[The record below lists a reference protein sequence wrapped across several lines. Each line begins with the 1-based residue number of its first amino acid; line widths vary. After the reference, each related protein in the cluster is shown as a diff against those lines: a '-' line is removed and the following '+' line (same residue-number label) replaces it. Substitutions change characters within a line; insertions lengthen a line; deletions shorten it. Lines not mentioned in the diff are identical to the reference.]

1 MPVAGSGK
9 LSEKDDKLFAFLS
22 HLLGPFTCVLGPLI
36 LWVIKKDESG
46 YVDFHGKESVNF
58 NITMLIGYIAMII
71 IGIVT
76 CGLGFYL
83 YPVLWVAHLV
93 LSIMA
98 AMASNEGKSYRY
110 PVCIR
115 LIK

>member
-1 MPVAGSGK
+1 MPVATSGK
-9 LSEKDDKLFAFLS
+9 LSEKTISLLAFLS
-22 HLLGPFTCVLGPLI
+22 HLLYSFTCVLGPLI
-36 LWVIKKDESG
+36 LWVIKRTSG

-76 CGLGFYL
+76 CGLGLL